1 MTKNKTIIIA
11 TIIMTVAAILVGCN
25 QSEKVSE
32 ISTTQ
37 NTTLEA
43 ATVQTTN
50 QASVEAT
57 VNSTTT
63 AVESTTM
70 KKTNQEEKESSTA
83 KVTTTQKSKV
93 ANTTTTTKKTT
104 TQKSTITKPTTTK
117 PTTTKQETTT
127 KKSRCTNNNNHSL
140 SCGNMGKW
148 FNSRAELKEEYMR
161 VSDYWLAKYDNGE
174 IDWDTYMASC
184 PQGYECWSC
193 SDCGKWTGN
202 YK

>member
-43 ATVQTTN
+43 ATVQITN

-63 AVESTTM
+63 AIESTTM
-70 KKTNQEEKESSTA
+70 KKTNQKEKESSTA
-83 KVTTTQKSKV
+83 TVTTTQKSKV
-93 ANTTTTTKKTT
+93 SNTTTTTKKVTT
-104 TQKSTITKPTTTK
+104 TEKPYFCDEGGTHHSCEAGIGGWVNTYE
-117 PTTTKQETTT
+117 QAQ
-127 KKSRCTNNNNHSL
+127 NNGLEYIAAHNTS
-140 SCGNMGKW
+140 GN
-148 FNSRAELKEEYMR
+148 FEVQQCL
-161 VSDYWLAKYDNGE
+161 
-174 IDWDTYMASC
+174 
-184 PQGYECWSC
+184 Q
-193 SDCGKWTGN
+193 CGKYTV
-202 YK
+202 YVRLD

>member
-1 MTKNKTIIIA
+1 MTKNRIIIMA
-11 TIIMTVAAILVGCN
+11 TIIMTVAMILVGCN

-50 QASVEAT
+50 QASIEAT

-70 KKTNQEEKESSTA
+70 KKTNQKEKESSTA

-93 ANTTTTTKKTT
+93 TNTTTTTKKNTT
-104 TQKSTITKPTTTK
+104 TQKPTTTK
-117 PTTTKQETTT
+117 SAPKQTTTKKETTT
-127 KKSRCTNNNNHSL
+127 KKVTTTKAAYWCDEGGSHHLDNVGQIGWVNSEAEATEKALRYIENNADS
-140 SCGNMGKW
+140 GG
-148 FNSRAELKEEYMR
+148 FR
-161 VSDYWLAKYDNGE
+161 VNQ
-174 IDWDTYMASC
+174 C
-184 PQGYECWSC
+184 P
-193 SDCGKWTGN
+193 CGKWTA
-202 YK
+202 YITLD

>member
-1 MTKNKTIIIA
+1 MTKNRIIIMA
-11 TIIMTVAAILVGCN
+11 TIIMTVAMILVGCN

-70 KKTNQEEKESSTA
+70 KKTNQKEKESSTA

-93 ANTTTTTKKTT
+93 TNTTTTTKKNTT
-104 TQKSTITKPTTTK
+104 TQKPTTTK
-117 PTTTKQETTT
+117 SAPKQTTTKKETTT
-127 KKSRCTNNNNHSL
+127 KKVTTTKAAYWCDEGGSHHLDNVGQIGWVNSEAEATEKALRYIENNADS
-140 SCGNMGKW
+140 GG
-148 FNSRAELKEEYMR
+148 FR
-161 VSDYWLAKYDNGE
+161 VNQ
-174 IDWDTYMASC
+174 C
-184 PQGYECWSC
+184 P
-193 SDCGKWTGN
+193 CGKWTA
-202 YK
+202 YITLD

>member
-50 QASVEAT
+50 QVSIETT

-70 KKTNQEEKESSTA
+70 KKTNQKEKESSTA
-83 KVTTTQKSKV
+83 KDTTTQKSKV
-93 ANTTTTTKKTT
+93 TNTTTTTKKNTT
-104 TQKSTITKPTTTK
+104 TQKPTTTK
-117 PTTTKQETTT
+117 SAPKQTTTKKETTT
-127 KKSRCTNNNNHSL
+127 KKVTTTKAEYWCDEGGSHHLDNVGQIGWVNSEAEATEKALRYIENNADS
-140 SCGNMGKW
+140 GG
-148 FNSRAELKEEYMR
+148 FR
-161 VSDYWLAKYDNGE
+161 VNQ
-174 IDWDTYMASC
+174 C
-184 PQGYECWSC
+184 P
-193 SDCGKWTGN
+193 CGKWTA
-202 YK
+202 YITLD

>member
-1 MTKNKTIIIA
+1 
-11 TIIMTVAAILVGCN
+11 
-25 QSEKVSE
+25 
-32 ISTTQ
+32 
-37 NTTLEA
+37 
-43 ATVQTTN
+43 
-50 QASVEAT
+50 
-57 VNSTTT
+57 
-63 AVESTTM
+63 M
-70 KKTNQEEKESSTA
+70 KKTNQKEKESSTA

-93 ANTTTTTKKTT
+93 ANTTSTKPTT
-104 TQKSTITKPTTTK
+104 TQKSTTTKPTTTK
-117 PTTTKQETTT
+117 PTTTKQEITT

-174 IDWDTYMASC
+174 IDWDTYMANC

>member
-32 ISTTQ
+32 ISTTK

-43 ATVQTTN
+43 ATVQITN

-70 KKTNQEEKESSTA
+70 KKANQKEKESSTA

-93 ANTTTTTKKTT
+93 ANTTTTTKKNTT
-104 TQKSTITKPTTTK
+104 TQKPTTTK
-117 PTTTKQETTT
+117 SAPKQTTTKKETTT
-127 KKSRCTNNNNHSL
+127 KKATTTKVAYWCDEGGSHHLDNVGQIGWVNSEAEATEKALRYIENNADS
-140 SCGNMGKW
+140 GG
-148 FNSRAELKEEYMR
+148 FR
-161 VSDYWLAKYDNGE
+161 VNQ
-174 IDWDTYMASC
+174 C
-184 PQGYECWSC
+184 P
-193 SDCGKWTGN
+193 CGKWTA
-202 YK
+202 YITLD